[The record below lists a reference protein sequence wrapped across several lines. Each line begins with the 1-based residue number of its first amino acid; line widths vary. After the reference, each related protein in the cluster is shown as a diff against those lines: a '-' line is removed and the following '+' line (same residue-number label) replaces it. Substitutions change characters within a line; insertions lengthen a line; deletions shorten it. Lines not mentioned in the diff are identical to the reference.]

1 MSPIYISH
9 ELQGDNILVIIHW
22 LFVAGD
28 VVVVA
33 GVGCI
38 VGCIVYGGGS
48 DGKSTK
54 LLSKENCPPPL
65 LDSRGGWEAK
75 VGEQISSPSARVG
88 E

>member
-54 LLSKENCPPPL
+54 LLSKENWPPL
-65 LDSRGGWEAK
+65 LGSTGDWEGKA
-75 VGEQISSPSARVG
+75 GEQISSPAVG
-88 E
+88 VAE